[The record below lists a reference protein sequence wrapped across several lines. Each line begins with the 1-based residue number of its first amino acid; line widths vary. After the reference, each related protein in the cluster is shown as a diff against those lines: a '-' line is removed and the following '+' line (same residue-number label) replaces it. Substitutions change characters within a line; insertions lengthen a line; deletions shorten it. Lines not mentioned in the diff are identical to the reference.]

1 MFKALHERAFS
12 AVYRHVFIK
21 YGQSPL
27 RNSDANCT
35 GAIFCNTSARR
46 SLEFSHFL
54 RRIFVIWGCAVV
66 SSIIVYS
73 QTSCALPVST

>member
-1 MFKALHERAFS
+1 MSVPSLQFIDMCLLNM
-12 AVYRHVFIK
+12 VMVF
-21 YGQSPL
+21 GQSPL

-35 GAIFCNTSARR
+35 GAIFCNTSARK

-54 RRIFVIWGCAVV
+54 WRIFVIWGCAVV